1 MYKAFISSVNRV
13 YELLLCIMDVIMYRD
28 DDDCFAN
35 ELNYDPVL
43 TDVSIYVGVGL
54 TVCVFILKVCFFFF
68 VKGIYLL
75 L

>member
-35 ELNYDPVL
+35 ELNYDTVL
-43 TDVSIYVGVGL
+43 TDVSIYVGVGP
-54 TVCVFILKVCFFFF
+54 TACVFILKVHLVFYVNC
-68 VKGIYLL
+68 I
-75 L
+75 